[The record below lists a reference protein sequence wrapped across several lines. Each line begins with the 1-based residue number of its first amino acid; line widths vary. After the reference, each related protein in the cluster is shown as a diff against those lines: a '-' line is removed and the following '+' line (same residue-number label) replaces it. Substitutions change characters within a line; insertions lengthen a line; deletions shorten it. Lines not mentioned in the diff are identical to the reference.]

1 MSQRCPACGHDNPPG
16 MHICAACAAALG
28 IACLQCGFENPAG
41 FRFCGNCG
49 SSLLTEQPAA
59 TATSAGDDEAWKRL
73 RSYVPEHLVEKLLA
87 SRGKIEGERRNVTV
101 LFADLQGF
109 TTLSET
115 MDPERV
121 YDLLGECMRG
131 FADEIHR
138 YEGTIDKFIGDG
150 IMALFGA
157 PLAHENDPERAVRA
171 ALGMLDFLRT
181 FNRRLESEYGLAL
194 HVRIGLNAGTVIA
207 GTVGSDLRMQYTV
220 IGDTVNL
227 ASRLEELAIPD
238 TILVSQT
245 VWAATEALFDYLPH
259 GSVTVKGREAPAET
273 FEVVGLRTHP
283 GQIRGVR
290 GLHSPMIGRDREL
303 AQLRQAI
310 DGVVQRNEGHVV
322 LLTGEAG
329 IGKTRLVRESKRFM
343 LQQRLRVLEETCR
356 SHATH
361 TSYWLFQQLFNQL
374 LGIRYGDDDDARQEK
389 SLQGVRALLPDEY
402 AGVLPFVQRM
412 LDIPITDP
420 VGSSR
425 IRHLA
430 PEQLRRQ
437 TFLALRR
444 LILATAR
451 TQPLVIIAD
460 DLHWVDRA
468 SLDLLLFLIPLVEQ
482 RALCLCLISR
492 PYEGQAA
499 SAIHHVASETC
510 PARYLNLPLTKLSLA
525 DSRTLVDSLLKSPA
539 LPPQVQQG
547 ISEKAEGTPFFL
559 EEIVRLLIEQRAIW
573 RTNGEWQAQ
582 PDLDLNALGIPQSLH
597 ALLMSRVDRLPGE
610 PKYVLQCSAVV
621 GPRIPYPLLDSIV
634 GNEHRPALDAALREL
649 TDREFL
655 DLEHDGDERSYTF
668 RHTLVRETV
677 YGVLLS
683 PRRKALHRRAG
694 FGLEQLYA
702 GRLDEVV
709 DLLAFHFGEADYA
722 ERAMPYTTRAA
733 ERAMER
739 FAYEQAEN
747 LFQRAEAY
755 FTGIAPTP
763 DQELRV
769 VQGLGDVKSYTGDY
783 DAALQALERA
793 LALQRELPGP
803 DQHRRIAEQLRKIG
817 RTWERKAEYNEA
829 LRWLGLALAELD
841 MDGETARAPERAR
854 VYNDLGWVNYRQ
866 GQSQKARSW
875 ALRALEI
882 LDGTDQFQDIASAYN
897 RLVAVY
903 YQTGRWE
910 EATEYAEKGLQLR
923 ERMGYTYGVASSLSN
938 LAGLLIIQGE
948 WGRALD
954 CVQRSLQY
962 SEQMGDAEGVAV
974 AYNNLGLI
982 YRDRGNFDQAE
993 ESLEK
998 SLEVAGRIRN
1008 PLLMAF
1014 AHTNLGHLA
1023 LVRGEFRS
1031 ALGHLQRGQAL
1042 AGEVGSNEQVA
1053 EILWLMAD
1061 VLLRLGEVEEASV
1074 LANRSAAL
1082 ARQTQSKNNEGA
1094 ARRVLGQVCLAAG
1107 DLPAAEEHLEAA
1119 CQIFAALRHPFELAK
1134 SRLRLA
1140 DLRANQGRQA
1150 EARALLAQAA
1160 ETFEQLQ
1167 AGPALTEARSRQA
1180 TWSDRGTT
1188 NGDPSNWEASVPLA
1202 VNEPNANL

>member
-510 PARYLNLPLTKLSLA
+510 PARYLNLPLTKLS
-525 DSRTLVDSLLKSPA
+525 P
-539 LPPQVQQG
+539 
-547 ISEKAEGTPFFL
+547 
-559 EEIVRLLIEQRAIW
+559 
-573 RTNGEWQAQ
+573 
-582 PDLDLNALGIPQSLH
+582 
-597 ALLMSRVDRLPGE
+597 
-610 PKYVLQCSAVV
+610 
-621 GPRIPYPLLDSIV
+621 
-634 GNEHRPALDAALREL
+634 
-649 TDREFL
+649 
-655 DLEHDGDERSYTF
+655 
-668 RHTLVRETV
+668 
-677 YGVLLS
+677 
-683 PRRKALHRRAG
+683 
-694 FGLEQLYA
+694 
-702 GRLDEVV
+702 
-709 DLLAFHFGEADYA
+709 
-722 ERAMPYTTRAA
+722 
-733 ERAMER
+733 
-739 FAYEQAEN
+739 
-747 LFQRAEAY
+747 
-755 FTGIAPTP
+755 
-763 DQELRV
+763 
-769 VQGLGDVKSYTGDY
+769 
-783 DAALQALERA
+783 
-793 LALQRELPGP
+793 
-803 DQHRRIAEQLRKIG
+803 
-817 RTWERKAEYNEA
+817 
-829 LRWLGLALAELD
+829 
-841 MDGETARAPERAR
+841 
-854 VYNDLGWVNYRQ
+854 
-866 GQSQKARSW
+866 
-875 ALRALEI
+875 
-882 LDGTDQFQDIASAYN
+882 
-897 RLVAVY
+897 
-903 YQTGRWE
+903 
-910 EATEYAEKGLQLR
+910 
-923 ERMGYTYGVASSLSN
+923 
-938 LAGLLIIQGE
+938 
-948 WGRALD
+948 
-954 CVQRSLQY
+954 
-962 SEQMGDAEGVAV
+962 
-974 AYNNLGLI
+974 
-982 YRDRGNFDQAE
+982 
-993 ESLEK
+993 
-998 SLEVAGRIRN
+998 
-1008 PLLMAF
+1008 
-1014 AHTNLGHLA
+1014 
-1023 LVRGEFRS
+1023 
-1031 ALGHLQRGQAL
+1031 
-1042 AGEVGSNEQVA
+1042 
-1053 EILWLMAD
+1053 
-1061 VLLRLGEVEEASV
+1061 
-1074 LANRSAAL
+1074 
-1082 ARQTQSKNNEGA
+1082 
-1094 ARRVLGQVCLAAG
+1094 
-1107 DLPAAEEHLEAA
+1107 
-1119 CQIFAALRHPFELAK
+1119 
-1134 SRLRLA
+1134 
-1140 DLRANQGRQA
+1140 GRQPH
-1150 EARALLAQAA
+1150 
-1160 ETFEQLQ
+1160 
-1167 AGPALTEARSRQA
+1167 AG
-1180 TWSDRGTT
+1180 
-1188 NGDPSNWEASVPLA
+1188 
-1202 VNEPNANL
+1202 